1 MKANVVWNLVSLGI
15 FILAFVLQGCTV
27 DDNDVVV
34 IDDTPPAA
42 PRGVHS
48 VTGDEQVLIEWYP
61 NQETDLKGYIVY
73 RSLRKL
79 EDYAEIAEVGSEVSS
94 YVDDGV
100 ENGVTYYY
108 AVSAFDFDGNESNL
122 SPEIVNDTPRP
133 GGRNVKLE
141 DYILEPDRS
150 GFDFSHPE
158 RGAQAYD
165 RHGVSIY
172 FGIDTEVNVPY
183 IYSDNETEMQ
193 DLGYTDSMDDVDVS
207 PTKGFTTLFVEAIIG
222 HTYAFLTPDGH
233 YAKMRVTDMYI
244 DWVNGDVG
252 EAWVI
257 FDWAYQLQPDNPELA
272 PGRNYW
278 VSE

>member
-272 PGRNYW
+272 PGRN
-278 VSE
+278 

>member
-1 MKANVVWNLVSLGI
+1 MKANVVWSLVSLGI

-272 PGRNYW
+272 PGRN
-278 VSE
+278 